1 MIDLESAKKE
11 FEKYISN
18 YDLNNP
24 EIERKVGHSFRVSKI
39 SEKIAKSLNLPDEE
53 IEVAT
58 LIGLLHDI
66 GKIDQRS
73 EKSVYKDLEKVE
85 HGEAAVKILEK
96 DDYIRKYIE
105 DSKYDNIIK
114 TAIINHSKYEIEKK
128 LDDKTLGFCK
138 IIRDSDKL
146 DILYQAEM
154 LFWKNGTKV
163 QDEITQNVIE
173 EFYNQIKVHR
183 ENIET
188 KIDGIISMISNIYDI
203 YYRESFKMI
212 KENDYINKIM
222 DKFEIKNEYVKEQF
236 NDIRNIAN
244 NYIEDKIKNMK

>member
-1 MIDLESAKKE
+1 MLSFPES
-11 FEKYISN
+11 
-18 YDLNNP
+18 
-24 EIERKVGHSFRVSKI
+24 R
-39 SEKIAKSLNLPDEE
+39 
-53 IEVAT
+53 
-58 LIGLLHDI
+58 
-66 GKIDQRS
+66 
-73 EKSVYKDLEKVE
+73 
-85 HGEAAVKILEK
+85 
-96 DDYIRKYIE
+96 
-105 DSKYDNIIK
+105 NIIK
-114 TAIINHSKYEIEKK
+114 TAIINHSKYEIEKI
-128 LDDKTLGFCK
+128 LDDETLVFCK

-203 YYRESFKMI
+203 YYQESFKII

-222 DKFEIKNEYVKEQF
+222 DKFEIQDENVKKQF
-236 NDIRNIAN
+236 NEIRSIAN
-244 NYIEDKIKNMK
+244 NYVEDKIKNME

>member
-1 MIDLESAKKE
+1 MLDLDKAKKE

-18 YDLNNP
+18 YDLKNP
-24 EIERKVGHSFRVSKI
+24 EIKRKVEHSYRVAEI
-39 SEKIAKSLNLPDEE
+39 SEKIAKSLNLSNEE
-53 IEVAT
+53 IKVAT

-73 EKSVYKDLEKVE
+73 EKSVYKDLERVE

-96 DDYIRKYIE
+96 NDYIRKYIE
-105 DSKYDNIIK
+105 NSRYDNIIK

-146 DILYQAEM
+146 DILYQAET
-154 LFWKNGTKV
+154 LFWKNGTKL

-203 YYRESFKMI
+203 YYQESFKMV

-222 DKFEIKNEYVKEQF
+222 NKFEI
-236 NDIRNIAN
+236 
-244 NYIEDKIKNMK
+244 EDKHNKKYEMKV